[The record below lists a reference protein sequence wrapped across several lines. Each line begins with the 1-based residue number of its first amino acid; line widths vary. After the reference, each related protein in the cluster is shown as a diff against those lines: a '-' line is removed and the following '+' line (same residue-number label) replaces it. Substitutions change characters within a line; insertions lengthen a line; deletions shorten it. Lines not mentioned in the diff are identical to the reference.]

1 MKLLDSS
8 FRDPSGF
15 LFSDEDGKLLRQVN
29 RCYQSDYEMLIQSGL
44 NDVLCRKG
52 LLIRHAE
59 RNDCSG
65 ITEDA
70 FRIIEPELVPFIS
83 YPYEWSFSQLKDAA
97 LATLDIQ
104 KIALE
109 HDMWLKDA
117 SAYNIQFHNG
127 RPVFIDTLSFEKYI
141 DGRPWQAYGQFCR
154 HFLAPLALMSYTDMR
169 LNQFLRVHLDGIPL
183 DLASRLLPFRARMS
197 FSLLLHIHL
206 HARSQQ
212 KYAQKPGA
220 AKNVKLSKQRLEA
233 LILGLRIAVERLKSS
248 SQQTEW
254 RNYYDSTSYREVSFT
269 HKKKILASFV
279 EKINPEKIWDMGA
292 NTCEFTRIVAERGAE
307 CIAFDI
313 DPHAVDAAY
322 RYIKHT
328 NQKNI
333 LPLIMDLTNPSP
345 GIGWAN
351 NERMSLIS
359 RPLPD
364 TLLALALIHH
374 LAISNNLPLSKI
386 ARFFSSLAPYLI
398 IEFVPKSDSQV
409 QRLLTSRKDIFPDYT
424 QEGFIQEFENFY
436 KIREVERIADS
447 ERSMFLMQRR

>member
-1 MKLLDSS
+1 MKILNSS

-15 LFSDEDGKLLRQVN
+15 VFSDDDGRLLRQVN
-29 RCYQSDYEMLIQSGL
+29 KCYESNYEMFMQSGL
-44 NDVLCRKG
+44 YDALCKRG
-52 LLIRHAE
+52 LLIGHSERADHAGMTDE
-59 RNDCSG
+59 
-65 ITEDA
+65 A
-70 FRIIEPELVPFIS
+70 YKVIEPEHVSFIS
-83 YPYEWSFSQLKDAA
+83 YPYEWSFNQLRDAA

-104 KIALE
+104 KTAME
-109 HDMWLKDA
+109 HGMWLKDA
-117 SAYNIQFHNG
+117 GAYNMQFHKG
-127 RPVFIDTLSFEKYI
+127 KPVFIDTLSFEKYI

-169 LNQFLRVHLDGIPL
+169 LNQIMRVHLDGIPL
-183 DLASRLLPFRARMS
+183 DLASRLLPFRSRMS
-197 FSLLLHIHL
+197 FSLLIHIYL
-206 HARSQQ
+206 HAGSQQ
-212 KYAQKPGA
+212 KYAQKPSA
-220 AKNVKLSKQRLEA
+220 AKNVKISKQRLEA

-254 RNYYDSTSYREVSFT
+254 RDYYDSTSYREVSFA

-279 EKINPEKIWDMGA
+279 EKISPEKIL
-292 NTCEFTRIVAERGAE
+292 
-307 CIAFDI
+307 AFDI
-313 DPHAVDAAY
+313 DPHAVDAGY
-322 RYIKHT
+322 RFIK
-328 NQKNI
+328 KNKTEHV

-409 QRLLTSRKDIFPDYT
+409 QRLLASRKDIFPDYT
-424 QEGFIQEFENFY
+424 QEGFIKEFEIFY
-436 KIREVERIADS
+436 EIREVERIADS
-447 ERSMFLMQRR
+447 ERSVFLMQRR